1 MGNGVLVPDCCGNAC
16 CGCAMCVCGGVVVM
30 VCGDVGRSCAFCVRV
45 ARGGGVSLLPV
56 AISGCVG
63 MKPSVL
69 RPFKID

>member
-1 MGNGVLVPDCCGNAC
+1 
-16 CGCAMCVCGGVVVM
+16 MCVCGGVVVM

-69 RPFKID
+69 CPFKID